1 VKYGVIFLL
10 IILTA
15 FLCGIVGLGAQ
26 VEIALEAELAQEIVE
41 PMVIDD
47 GKHAKGASDGKFI
60 WMEGEPV
67 AGGGGAG
74 HADFIVNIPE
84 PGKYALWGHVIA
96 WDGNSDSF
104 WVTWEPADPKEDAQA
119 TQNTQFRWGVGQG
132 VAWHWDRINHWL
144 DGGTFD
150 REWKFNKA
158 GETLLRIAVREDAT
172 MLDAIFV
179 TTNVK
184 ATVADQA
191 NVRLPT
197 DKDRK
202 IQIEGLA
209 VDAKGKAAT
218 TWGSLKQVYQ

>member
-1 VKYGVIFLL
+1 MKYGIIFPL
-10 IILTA
+10 IIVTV
-15 FLCGIVGLGAQ
+15 FLCGILELSAL

-132 VAWHWDRINHWL
+132 AAWHWDRINHWL

-184 ATVADQA
+184 ATAADQA

-218 TWGSLKQVYQ
+218 TWGGLKQAYQ

>member
-1 VKYGVIFLL
+1 MKYTIILL
-10 IILTA
+10 LVILTA
-15 FLCGIVGLGAQ
+15 FIYGTVRLGAE

-41 PMVIDD
+41 PMIIADD
-47 GKHAKGASDGKFI
+47 KNASNKEFI

-67 AGGGGAG
+67 AGGGGTG
-74 HADFIVNIPE
+74 HADFIINIPE
-84 PGKYALWGHVIA
+84 PGDYALWGHVIA

-104 WVTWEPADPKEDAQA
+104 WITWQPADPDENAQQ
-119 TQNTQFRWGVGQG
+119 TQNTEFRWGVGPG
-132 VAWHWDRINHWL
+132 NIWHWDRINHWL

-150 REWKFNKA
+150 REWKFAKA
-158 GETLLRIAVREDAT
+158 GETFLRIAVREDAT
-172 MLDAIFV
+172 MIDAIFV

-184 ATVADQA
+184 ATVAEQA

-197 DKDRK
+197 DADRK

-218 TWGSLKQVYQ
+218 TWGSLKRAYQ